1 MTRLFLKKFDIF
13 FQSNSY
19 ELLRTSKEKREKQ
32 KKMAAITDW
41 NGLVGKIRM
50 YHDFSYQNFI
60 KPQTALFIAL
70 PGLSTKIGL

>member
-32 KKMAAITDW
+32 KKMVAITDW
-41 NGLVGKIRM
+41 HGLE
-50 YHDFSYQNFI
+50 
-60 KPQTALFIAL
+60 
-70 PGLSTKIGL
+70 

>member
-32 KKMAAITDW
+32 KKWQLSRIDMDW
-41 NGLVGKIRM
+41 NDKSECIM
-50 YHDFSYQNFI
+50 IF
-60 KPQTALFIAL
+60 P
-70 PGLSTKIGL
+70 TKIS

>member
-32 KKMAAITDW
+32 KKMATITD
-41 NGLVGKIRM
+41 
-50 YHDFSYQNFI
+50 
-60 KPQTALFIAL
+60 
-70 PGLSTKIGL
+70 